1 MPPIKTTKLPPM
13 CISNEV
19 WAQIVNV
26 DNYKIC
32 GFKDEAQVKQMLS
45 ERRRKRLKWKNIGH
59 VYPW

>member
-1 MPPIKTTKLPPM
+1 M